1 MHGHAHRHP
10 AYHPT
15 HPLSWLKAVVRL
27 MLIWA
32 DVKHCTA
39 FGDRSIVELKLLA
52 YSDVDVRRPSL
63 IMSSS

>member
-1 MHGHAHRHP
+1 
-10 AYHPT
+10 
-15 HPLSWLKAVVRL
+15 

>member
-1 MHGHAHRHP
+1 
-10 AYHPT
+10 
-15 HPLSWLKAVVRL
+15 

-63 IMSSS
+63 IIKFIKSMSGSRVLNPIRF